1 MKEDELTE
9 TLELK
14 EGVSKQYEIMDIIT
28 ISQRLLFG
36 N

>member
-1 MKEDELTE
+1 MEYELTRIR
-9 TLELK
+9 ELK
-14 EGVSKQYEIMDIIT
+14 ERVSKHYEIMDIIT